1 MLHSVDR
8 HEFYGH
14 TKAIDFLNEKPLLA
28 SVFLGASKDKEGKI
42 IVATLKVRYIEG
54 FLDQEFAD
62 FIKKYSPN
70 HNLLNIQLDHEGNLS
85 FRYWE
90 CNSEKDFIDL
100 VEDMLQKKKIKLV
113 AAEISEFEENSQKE
127 IAERLWLDKDIV
139 CFTSMDGNE
148 LSIQN
153 EKEVKRAK
161 LYAMNLA
168 RRYLKE
174 DFFYDVL
181 KVNYCEKKRIIL
193 PKFLTSL
200 NAYKNL
206 NLGKDLELLQQES
219 KEFKDSGGKLLFL
232 SSTMQGGGVALMRHS
247 CIRVFSELEVDCKW
261 IVLYP
266 DPKVFEITKKKFHNV
281 LHAIVPESIV
291 LHDEDKNLYN
301 QWIEFNYKNLK
312 DSILQANIIVID
324 DYQPSG
330 LIPHIKKDHPKAKI
344 IYRSHI
350 QLRSDLIDIEGSSQ
364 KITWDFIWNHNRIK
378 DVDLFISHPIPDF
391 VPHPVSKD
399 KVFMMPA
406 TTDPLDGINKP
417 LNEKQMDYYLHIFN
431 LSLLMDNQKPLDLNR
446 PVICQIARFDPAKG
460 IVDVLHSFRELRRIY
475 RHMKISSNLPQ
486 LIICGHGNLFIF
498 IFLGAIDD
506 PEGIPVLEIIKTIV
520 DMVIFKEI
528 ADDIKILRLPHN
540 DQILAAVMQ
549 KSKIVLQLSHREG
562 LEVKVTEALYQGKPV
577 IIFNGTGIYL
587 QVRDNINSFI
597 VELGD
602 TKKVGG
608 LLYQM
613 FNDQELYQNMSKSAT
628 ENINTQFFTIHNCLN
643 WMRVSNTLLLD
654 KSIKELQKLQFTK

>member
-1 MLHSVDR
+1 MNHSYDR

-14 TKAIDFLNEKPLLA
+14 TKAIDFLNQKPLFA

-42 IVATLKVRYIEG
+42 IVTTLKVRYIEN

-62 FIKKYSPN
+62 FIKNYSPN
-70 HNLLNIQLDHEGNLS
+70 HNQINTQLDHEGSLN
-85 FRYWE
+85 FRFWE
-90 CNSEKDFIDL
+90 CNSEKEFINL
-100 VEDMLQKKKIKLV
+100 VKDMIKKKKIKLV
-113 AAEISEFEENSQKE
+113 AAAIYEFEKDSQRE
-127 IAERLWLDKDIV
+127 IAEKLWLEEDIV
-139 CFTSMDGNE
+139 CFTSLDENHTI
-148 LSIQN
+148 SN
-153 EKEVKRAK
+153 DKEVKRAK
-161 LYAMNLA
+161 SYAMNLA

-174 DFFYDVL
+174 DFFYDVC
-181 KVNYCEKKRIIL
+181 KVNYCETTRVIF

-200 NAYKNL
+200 DAYKQI
-206 NLGKDLELLQQES
+206 NLGKDVEMLQKEAQ
-219 KEFKDSGGKLLFL
+219 EFKDNGAKMIYL

-247 CIRVFSELEVDCKW
+247 CIRIFQELGLDCKW
-261 IVLYP
+261 IVLLP
-266 DPKVFEITKKKFHNV
+266 DSKVFEITKKKFHNI
-281 LHAIVPESIV
+281 LHAIVPESII
-291 LHDEDKNLYN
+291 LHDGDKQIYN
-301 QWIEFNYKNLK
+301 EWIERNYKILK
-312 DSILQANIIVID
+312 DIILQANVIVID

-330 LIPHIKKDHPKAKI
+330 LIPHIKRDHPKAKI
-344 IYRSHI
+344 VYRSHI
-350 QLRSDLIDIEGSSQ
+350 QLRSDLIDMEGSSQ
-364 KITWDFIWNHNRIK
+364 KITWDFIWKDNQIK

-391 VPHPVSKD
+391 VPHPVQKE
-399 KVFMMPA
+399 KVFLMPA
-406 TTDPLDGINKP
+406 STDPLDGLNKK
-417 LNEKQMDYYLHIFN
+417 LSDDQLDYYLHIFN

-475 RHMKISSNLPQ
+475 KHMKITSNLPQ
-486 LIICGHGNLFIF
+486 LVVCGHG
-498 IFLGAIDD
+498 AVDD

-520 DMVIFKEI
+520 DMGIFKEI

-540 DQILAAVMQ
+540 DQILASIMQ

-562 LEVKVTEALYQGKPV
+562 LEIKVTEALYQGKPV

-587 QVRDNINSFI
+587 QVIDNSNSFI

-613 FNDQELYQNMSKSAT
+613 FNDQSLYHQMSKSAH
-628 ENINTQFFTIHNCLN
+628 ENINSQFFTIHNCLN
-643 WMRVSNTLLLD
+643 WLRVANTLKGG